1 MNEDQ
6 DIEDVQETEYCPNQ
20 DVLGLNK
27 KAKSSYHLCQELVS
41 KNTEDILMMQSILKK
56 N

>member
-1 MNEDQ
+1 MDEDSE
-6 DIEDVQETEYCPNQ
+6 DIDYCPNK
-20 DVLGLNK
+20 DFLSLK
-27 KAKSSYHLCQELVS
+27 KKTKSSYHLCQELVS